1 MIRTAICHSLPVLLL
16 ASAGLAQTQWNNASG
31 GAWNLAANWDP
42 SDVPDMLD
50 ESASIDLAGTY
61 TVVISSIDP
70 SILGLSITN
79 PNATLG
85 INGAETLTIGAS
97 LLNDGLIV
105 VDLNNSSSHAVMDF
119 LTDVTID
126 GTGLI
131 TLNQTVDRAQLVSST
146 GAVVTHSATHTIDGR
161 GRIRVSMI
169 NNGLISANRV
179 NTAMELLDGDKT
191 NNGLMLATDG
201 GYLDLVSVAV
211 DQSGA
216 GVVRADNGKVRVASG
231 APSSIHDGSLES
243 TNSGVV
249 EVLGGAELLVRD
261 VTLAGSVDILG
272 NGTMRARGSTLTNN
286 AVIRVDSNNSSS
298 NTVLD
303 FLDPIM
309 LDGSGVIEMI
319 QTVDRSQL
327 TTSTGSTFTHGANH
341 TIQGRGRIYA
351 SLINNGTIRA
361 NRSNTTLELLDAA
374 KTNNNLMAATDGGIL
389 DLVSVEVNQGPSG
402 IVRADASTVRV
413 PAASASVIRG
423 GTVETINDGV
433 VRITSGGDLTLH
445 DVTLSGALDIEG
457 NGTARV
463 TGSFLTNDGLIR
475 VDSNNSSSNAV
486 LDFADPIALGGTG
499 TIEMIQTVDRSQIT
513 TSTGATFIHGAD
525 HTIRGRGR
533 IYASMIN
540 NGTILADRASTDLEL
555 LGADKINN
563 HLMEARDSGRLDLV
577 DGTISQGP
585 SGVIRADSGSVR
597 VTSGGT
603 PTIIGGSIEAINGGV
618 VQITSGGALTL
629 EDVQVR
635 HAVDVEGNGLLMVQG
650 VGAENNGLIDIN
662 SNNSS
667 SEASLVFMDAS
678 AISGIG
684 EIGLPGIG
692 ARSLLTSDDGV
703 VGTIGAGQRVTGRG
717 AFDGA
722 LRMEGTIAPGTGG
735 IGELQLLGD
744 LAMQPAGVLEIEFNS
759 LSQFDELTGP
769 GTFSAGG
776 TLAATNTS
784 GGAFDP
790 AFGDS
795 FVVVAAAGGLSDRFD
810 AVTGPALPG
819 VLEWRVRYEP
829 TQAVLIVSCDGDA
842 NLDGVINTLD
852 VLGFLNLWTAG
863 DPRADITG
871 DGNVNTLDV
880 LAFLNAWTAGC

>member
-1 MIRTAICHSLPVLLL
+1 MIRAAICHSLPVLLL
-16 ASAGLAQTQWNNASG
+16 ASAGLAQTQWNNAAG

-42 SDVPDMLD
+42 SDVPDMPD

-61 TVVISSIDP
+61 AVVIGSIDP
-70 SILGLSITN
+70 AILALSITN

-85 INGAETLTIGAS
+85 INGGETLTIGAG
-97 LLNDGLIV
+97 LFNDGLIV
-105 VDLNNSSSHAVMDF
+105 VDYNNSSLNSIVDF

-131 TLNQTVDRAQLVSST
+131 TLNQTADRAQLISST
-146 GAVVTHSATHTIDGR
+146 GAVVTNSATHAIDGR
-161 GRIRVSMI
+161 GRIYAAMI
-169 NNGLISANRV
+169 NNGLIRANQAHSAL
-179 NTAMELLDGDKT
+179 ELHDGEKT

-201 GYLDLVSVAV
+201 GYLDLVSVVV

-216 GVVRADNGKVRVASG
+216 GVIRADNGRVRIASGVAS
-231 APSSIHDGSLES
+231 SINSGTIES
-243 TNSGVV
+243 INGGVV
-249 EVLGGAELLVRD
+249 EVVGGAELLLRD
-261 VTLAGSVDILG
+261 ATLSGNIDILG
-272 NGTMRARGSTLTNN
+272 NATMRALGSTLTNN
-286 AVIRVDSNNSSS
+286 AVIRVDSNNSSLD
-298 NTVLD
+298 TVLD
-303 FLDPIM
+303 FVDPIS
-309 LDGSGVIEMI
+309 LGGSGTIEMI
-319 QTVDRSQL
+319 QTVDRSQI
-327 TTSTGSTFTHGANH
+327 TTSTGATFTHGASH

-351 SLINNGTIRA
+351 SLVNNGVIRA
-361 NRSNTTLELLDAA
+361 NRASSSLELLDAA
-374 KTNNNLMAATDGGIL
+374 KVNNNLMTATDGSYL
-389 DLVSVEVNQGPSG
+389 DLVSVEVHQGPAG
-402 IVRADASTVRV
+402 VVRADASSVRV
-413 PAASASVIRG
+413 PSSSVSRISS
-423 GTVETINDGV
+423 GTVESVNGGV
-433 VRITSGGDLTLH
+433 VLITSGGDLTLH

-457 NGTARV
+457 NGVVRV
-463 TGSFLTNDGLIR
+463 TGSSLDNSGLIR
-475 VDSNNSSSNAV
+475 VDSNNSSLHAV
-486 LDFADPIALGGTG
+486 LDFEDPIALTGSG
-499 TIEMIQTVDRSQIT
+499 TIEMIQTIDRSQIT
-513 TSTGATFIHGAD
+513 TSTGATLTHGAD

-533 IYASMIN
+533 IYASLIN
-540 NGTILADRASTDLEL
+540 NGTIIADRAASDLEL
-555 LGADKINN
+555 LGADKTNN
-563 HLMEARDSGRLDLV
+563 NLIEARDGGRLLLV
-577 DGTISQGP
+577 DGTLAQGP
-585 SGVIRADSGSVR
+585 VGVIRADGGLVR

-603 PTIIGGSIEAINGGV
+603 PTVVNGTLEAINGGV
-618 VQITSGGALTL
+618 VQITSAGALTL
-629 EDVQVR
+629 EGVQNQHAIDVQ
-635 HAVDVEGNGLLMVQG
+635 GNGMLMTQG
-650 VGAENNGLIDIN
+650 AGMDNNGLITLN

-667 SEASLVFMDAS
+667 TESSLVFLD
-678 AISGIG
+678 SGTIGGTG
-684 EIGLPGIG
+684 EIALPSVG
-692 ARSLLTSDDGV
+692 ARSAITSDDGV

-717 AFDGA
+717 AFDGE

-759 LSQFDELTGP
+759 LIQFDELTGP

-790 AFGDS
+790 VFGDS